1 MPRHRSAVHRRR
13 GAGRRA
19 GIDSDPCVAD
29 ARACSDSDPPE
40 RAAIART
47 RDPASPVRR
56 RVAGALL
63 LSPLA
68 ACTTPAPPPTAPAT
82 APFTANE
89 LLKSDIDAVADVHL
103 RESMASA
110 QLVMDK
116 LYRRNPREL
125 RKRGA
130 VTVEAAVARA
140 FDPRYHWRFAELSQQ
155 RGTAA
160 LLIAFRQDF
169 AGDRVFAFAGLRRRP
184 RVRVRCRAGQH
195 DQPGLRRQARVLPHR
210 HARRA
215 APLQRGPP
223 LDAQRLYN
231 AARNVEIAAWKLA
244 SARDP
249 AGELLLLSN
258 EASAPAPNLSI
269 EREIGKL
276 VAYQDTLALVM
287 AQRNNRTIRR
297 FSQGVATAVFLPL

>member
-1 MPRHRSAVHRRR
+1 MPALT
-13 GAGRRA
+13 ATA
-19 GIDSDPCVAD
+19 CLAD
-29 ARACSDSDPPE
+29 ARASSVSDPPE
-40 RAAIART
+40 RAAIARA

-82 APFTANE
+82 GRRPRPGDAPFTANE

-169 AGDRVFAFAGLRRRP
+169 TGDRVFAFGVGL
-184 RVRVRCRAGQH
+184 GSMIS
-195 DQPGLRRQARVLPHR
+195 QAYDDKREFFLTDT
-210 HARRA
+210 
-215 APLQRGPP
+215 